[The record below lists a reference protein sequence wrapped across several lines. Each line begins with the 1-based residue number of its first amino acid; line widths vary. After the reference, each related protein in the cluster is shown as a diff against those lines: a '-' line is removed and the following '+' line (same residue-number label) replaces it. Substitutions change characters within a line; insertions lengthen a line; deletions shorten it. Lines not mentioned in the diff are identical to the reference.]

1 MKQKGVVSKQRQL
14 CDKVLTALEDAQ
26 LDLVRPY
33 KLLIS
38 ELNRQ
43 RSAKRELINVSGNKE
58 SI

>member
-33 KLLIS
+33 ELLVS

-43 RSAKRELINVSGNKE
+43 RRAKRELVNVSGNKE

>member
-33 KLLIS
+33 ELLVS

-43 RSAKRELINVSGNKE
+43 RRAKRELVNVPGNKE